1 MNQASLNSSGRKDK
15 LKINVDESPGPMITK
30 YKNTERSTK
39 KPPKFQESKPS
50 LSPAQKRINNVD
62 TDRPKEP
69 STIDMAPP
77 SSTVYQTYN
86 LPLLEVDINIT
97 PENSKRI

>member
-1 MNQASLNSSGRKDK
+1 
-15 LKINVDESPGPMITK
+15 MITK

-77 SSTVYQTYN
+77 STVYQTYN

-97 PENSKRI
+97 PENSKRIQIYENDQVEGPNGVAHRFCI